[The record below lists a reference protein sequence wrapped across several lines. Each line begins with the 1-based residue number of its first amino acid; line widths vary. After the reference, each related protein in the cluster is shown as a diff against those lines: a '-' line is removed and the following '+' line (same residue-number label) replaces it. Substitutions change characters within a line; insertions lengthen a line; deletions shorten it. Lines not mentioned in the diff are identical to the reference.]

1 MKLYTE
7 EQVITIVIELL
18 WKIKTNNNDTF
29 YNRETI
35 KDSLVLVQEKLK
47 NYELDITP
55 IELPSDEEILNNACT
70 NPIADDFMNDRQ
82 IGFVKGCKWMKEQ
95 ILNQNK

>member
-1 MKLYTE
+1 MTLYTE

-55 IELPSDEEILNNACT
+55 IELLTDEDIEDSAENEYNLSMEEMCR
-70 NPIADDFMNDRQ
+70 F
-82 IGFVKGCKWMKEQ
+82 KEG
-95 ILNQNK
+95 IEYLLKFINKQK